1 MPRFAGGLAA
11 VIAFAIPS
19 LALADSWQI
28 DPLHTSAA
36 FSARHT
42 GISTVRGAFA
52 KVSGKVEY
60 DPADV
65 SKLSTELTIDAAS
78 VDTRVEQRDN
88 DLRSPNFL
96 DVAKYPTIT
105 FISKHVEQAG
115 PGKLKIAGDLTI
127 HGVTK
132 RVVLDVEGPS
142 EPIKD
147 PRGGLHMGTSATTT
161 INRQD
166 FGVSGVPLMVGNDI
180 SINIDVEL
188 VKTPAQ

>member
-1 MPRFAGGLAA
+1 MSRSLARITV
-11 VIAFAIPS
+11 VIALAIPS
-19 LALADSWQI
+19 FALADTWQM
-28 DPLHTSAA
+28 DPPHSSAA
-36 FSARHT
+36 FSVRHM
-42 GISTVRGAFA
+42 GISTVRGAFT

-60 DPADV
+60 DRADV
-65 SKLSTELTIDAAS
+65 SKSSVEVTIDAAS

-188 VKTPAQ
+188 VKTPAH